1 MIFLDNKR
9 FSMAFGVVIACDI
22 RLEQTI
28 QRIKTNS
35 TKVLFPTASK
45 PTTVDDLAPCLLR
58 YYLIRPARHVVIN
71 TVVVVVVNC

>member
-9 FSMAFGVVIACDI
+9 FSMTFGVVIACDI

-28 QRIKTNS
+28 QRIKMNS

-45 PTTVDDLAPCLLR
+45 PTVVVDDLAPCLLR
-58 YYLIRPARHVVIN
+58 YYLIRPARHVIN
-71 TVVVVVVNC
+71 TVVVVVDC